1 MQNLL
6 AQLLKT
12 KSALVVFLILL
23 STTMFSQNKKIIDE
37 KNLILSQEFKD
48 ASFKKRDVKFLK
60 TKSKNVFIRYN
71 PISLSFGAMMFFYQ
85 KQVSQQIAANC
96 PYEISCSAF
105 SKACIQKYGLIKGV
119 ALSADRLT
127 RCTQFTVIDMSDL
140 NLNRNN
146 KIIDSVETY
155 SHQYHK
161 HKHENH

>member
-1 MQNLL
+1 LEIKSKISLEKLL
-6 AQLLKT
+6 NRFTNDPKT
-12 KSALVVFLILL
+12 SI
-23 STTMFSQNKKIIDE
+23 QKIIDE

-71 PISLSFGAMMFFYQ
+71 PISLTFGAMMFFYQ